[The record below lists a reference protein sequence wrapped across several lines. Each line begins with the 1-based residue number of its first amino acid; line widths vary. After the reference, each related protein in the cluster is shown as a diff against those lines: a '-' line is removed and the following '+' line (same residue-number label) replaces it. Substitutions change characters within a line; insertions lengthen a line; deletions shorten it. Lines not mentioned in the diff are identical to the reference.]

1 MSRPLS
7 SGFWAVV
14 IPIETS
20 SNMWFF
26 TDPFGD
32 NVWLTI
38 VTCIP
43 IYIIVMGLVYH
54 FYSGIGDWGTVSGFV
69 IRNALSEQNGSLPDH
84 ASARVHQKILVI
96 IWLWCTLVLVQA
108 YSGNLTAML
117 SKPKL
122 DAPIRKLDELLD
134 QDEISWIIR
143 DGSPEERFMRAAQSG
158 SVKNLLHQQ
167 AMIMP
172 DDGMNGCES
181 AEIRD
186 SASICRG
193 NTIRQMIAE
202 DFSSTGKCNFY
213 IVREKILSTYYSVAF
228 PVRSI
233 SIAQNFWQ
241 RLEIVNFR
249 RAATSWRTSIILWTL
264 KIKWGFWGETRMMR
278 SICQILPSAWNGGMS
293 KCLMRMKLLK

>member
-1 MSRPLS
+1 MNFLFSGPFASTLDRTNFVDMSRPLS

-14 IPIETS
+14 IPIETR
-20 SNMWFF
+20 SNMWFY
-26 TDPFGD
+26 TDPFSD

-38 VTCIP
+38 VLSIP

-54 FYSGIGDWGTVSGFV
+54 LYSGIGDWSRVSGFV
-69 IRNALSEQNGSLPDH
+69 IRNALSEQNGGLPEH

-117 SKPKL
+117 AKPKL
-122 DAPIRKLDELLD
+122 DTPIRNLDNLLE
-134 QDEISWIIR
+134 QEEISWIIR
-143 DGSPEERFMRAAQSG
+143 DGSPEERFMRGSESG
-158 SVKNLLHQQ
+158 SVKNLLYQQ

-172 DDGMNGCES
+172 NNGINGCES

-193 NTIRQMIAE
+193 NALRQMIAE

-213 IVREKILSTYYSVAF
+213 IVQEKILSTYYSVAF
-228 PVRSI
+228 QVSN
-233 SIAQNFWQ
+233 SNFWQ
-241 RLEIVNFR
+241 RLEI
-249 RAATSWRTSIILWTL
+249 A
-264 KIKWGFWGETRMMR
+264 E
-278 SICQILPSAWNGGMS
+278 
-293 KCLMRMKLLK
+293 KLLISEGQPLPGGLQSSCGP

>member
-26 TDPFGD
+26 TDPFSD
-32 NVWLTI
+32 NVWLGI
-38 VTCIP
+38 VISIP
-43 IYIIVMGLVYH
+43 IYIIVMGLVCH
-54 FYSGIGDWGTVSGFV
+54 FYSGIGDWSTVSGFI

-84 ASARVHQKILVI
+84 ASARMHQKIFVI
-96 IWLWCTLVLVQA
+96 IWLWCTLVLVQS
-108 YSGNLTAML
+108 YSGNLKAML
-117 SKPKL
+117 AKPKL
-122 DAPIRKLDELLD
+122 GTPIRNLDNLLD
-134 QDEISWIIR
+134 QEEMSWIIR
-143 DGSPEERFMRAAQSG
+143 ANSPEERFMRRSESG
-158 SVKNLLHQQ
+158 SVKNLLYQQ

-172 DDGMNGCES
+172 DNGKHGCAS

-213 IVREKILSTYYSVAF
+213 IVQEKILSTYFSVAF
-228 PVRSI
+228 QV
-233 SIAQNFWQ
+233 IAHCGN
-241 RLEIVNFR
+241 
-249 RAATSWRTSIILWTL
+249 
-264 KIKWGFWGETRMMR
+264 
-278 SICQILPSAWNGGMS
+278 
-293 KCLMRMKLLK
+293 